1 MKKIIILL
9 AAVIF
14 PLIAGAQAQITTKK
28 VKFGDFTEKTTKV
41 VITGNGILE
50 TAFKDEIAARWR
62 ISPYEFCSLEEFEE
76 IKGSD
81 QYYFLM
87 LTDGQFK
94 KESEPGLQ
102 FLTIVK
108 GGKGADESIR
118 EMLEVVSLP
127 IASVEDPSGREIIF
141 LPAFLDILQDHTLA
155 AMEKDIKA
163 YGGLSNN
170 MANILKTKNFKVVF
184 SEDDLNEVIDGD
196 VVEEKFDDDMSIVS
210 EEEADA
216 LLSSNAPKTLI
227 SYVAAPSEPVLGS
240 YCFKML
246 IDAETHKLYYYRK
259 QKISE
264 KNGVGFI
271 PEDINRI
278 TLTRKNARK

>member
-9 AAVIF
+9 ATVLL

-28 VKFGDFTEKTTKV
+28 VKFGDFTEKITKV
-41 VITGNGILE
+41 VISGNGILE

-87 LTDGQFK
+87 LTQGQFK

-108 GGKGADESIR
+108 GGKGADESIK

-127 IASVEDPSGREIIF
+127 IASAEDPSGREIVF
-141 LPAFLDILQDHTLA
+141 LPAFLDILQEHTLA

-184 SEDDLNEVIDGD
+184 SEDDLNGAVDEA
-196 VVEEKFDDDMSIVS
+196 VVGEKFDEDMSIVS

-216 LLSSNAPKTLI
+216 LLSANAPKTLI
-227 SYVAAPSEPVLGS
+227 SYVAAPSEPVIGS
-240 YCFKML
+240 YSFKML
-246 IDAETHKLYYYRK
+246 IDAETHRLYYYRR

-264 KNGVGFI
+264 KNGAGFI